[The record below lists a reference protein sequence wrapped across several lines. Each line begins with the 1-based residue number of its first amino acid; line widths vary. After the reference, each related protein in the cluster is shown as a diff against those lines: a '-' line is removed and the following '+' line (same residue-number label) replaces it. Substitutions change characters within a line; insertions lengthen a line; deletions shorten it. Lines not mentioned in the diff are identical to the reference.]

1 MKEEH
6 YDFIPLNGN
15 HDIEEK
21 WFKVGLEH
29 RHRRRWHVRCWLGNW
44 YYGWHEDE
52 VWYANMVRNVNVPYK
67 AVLT

>member
-1 MKEEH
+1 MEEEH

-29 RHRRRWHVRCWLGNW
+29 RHRS
-44 YYGWHEDE
+44 
-52 VWYANMVRNVNVPYK
+52 
-67 AVLT
+67 